1 MKSALG
7 SPKFLMVLSVL
18 ALAQFACNLGAQPAG
33 EPTAQPL
40 AQPTAQPAI
49 ASPQPT
55 PSNEPQATATTPP
68 SSATLSEHGTPEEA
82 QAMLQKAIEHYNLV
96 GRDQARADFNNRVA
110 PFFDRDLYVA
120 CIDTHL
126 VISANGGFPNVVATP
141 GGPLTRSTWDAA
153 STTSIGSVNYSYLNP
168 VTKQAEPKTFYYE
181 KVGSD
186 VCGVGAYH

>member
-7 SPKFLMVLSVL
+7 SPKFLVILFVL
-18 ALAQFACNLGAQPAG
+18 ALAQFACNFGAQSAV
-33 EPTAQPL
+33 EPTAQPSV
-40 AQPTAQPAI
+40 QPTAQPSI

-55 PSNEPQATATTPP
+55 PSSEPQATATTPSP
-68 SSATLSEHGTPEEA
+68 SATLSEHGTPEEA
-82 QAMLQKAIEHYNLV
+82 QAMLQKAIAHYNLV
-96 GRDQARADFNNRVA
+96 GREQALADFNNRVA

-120 CIDTHL
+120 CINTHL

-141 GGPLTRSTWDAA
+141 GGPLNRSAWDAA
-153 STTSIGSVNYSYLNP
+153 STASIGSVNYSYLNP
-168 VTKQAEPKTFYYE
+168 VTKQTEPKTFYYE